1 MTTFRR
7 WYLLNQD
14 KLQEDYE
21 TYFESIDKEIDVHM
35 DFDEFVLDR
44 FDSLDFYVERE
55 ERE

>member
-21 TYFESIDKEIDVHM
+21 TYFESVDKEIDVPM
-35 DFDEFVLDR
+35 DFDEFVQDK

>member
-7 WYLLNQD
+7 WYFLNQD

-21 TYFESIDKEIDVHM
+21 AYFESVDKEIDVPM
-35 DFDEFVLDR
+35 EFDDFVQDK

>member
-7 WYLLNQD
+7 WYFKSQD

-21 TYFESIDKEIDVHM
+21 TYFEGIDKEIDVPM
-35 DFDEFVLDR
+35 DFDEFVQDK

>member
-21 TYFESIDKEIDVHM
+21 TYFESIDKENDVPM
-35 DFDEFVLDR
+35 DFDDFVQEKWDS
-44 FDSLDFYVERE
+44 FDGYIERE

>member
-21 TYFESIDKEIDVHM
+21 AYFESVDKEIDVPM
-35 DFDEFVLDR
+35 EFDDFVQDKWDS
-44 FDSLDFYVERE
+44 FDGYVERE

>member
-21 TYFESIDKEIDVHM
+21 AYFESVDKEIDVPM
-35 DFDEFVLDR
+35 DFDDFVQDKWDN
-44 FDSLDFYVERE
+44 FDGYVERE

>member
-21 TYFESIDKEIDVHM
+21 TYFEGVDKEIDIAM
-35 DFDEFVLDR
+35 DFDEFVQDKWDS
-44 FDSLDFYVERE
+44 FDGYCERE

>member
-21 TYFESIDKEIDVHM
+21 AYFEGVDKEIDVPM
-35 DFDEFVLDR
+35 DFDEFVQDKWDS
-44 FDSLDFYVERE
+44 FDGYIERE

>member
-7 WYLLNQD
+7 WYFLNQD

-35 DFDEFVLDR
+35 DFDEFVQDR

>member
-7 WYLLNQD
+7 WYFLNQD

-21 TYFESIDKEIDVHM
+21 AYFESVDKEIDVAM
-35 DFDEFVLDR
+35 DFDDFVQDKWDN
-44 FDSLDFYVERE
+44 FDGYVERE